1 MRVKPDLSFRRLW
14 DISFGFFG
22 VQIAYALQS
31 ANISR
36 IFATLGADPHNLSY
50 FWILPPLAGIIV
62 QPIVGALS
70 DRTWNRFGRRIPYL
84 IAGSAIAVAVMC
96 LLPNAASF
104 KGYIHAMWFGLIAL
118 MMLDT
123 SINMA
128 MQPFK
133 MLVGDM
139 VNERQK
145 GLAYSIQSF
154 LSNAGS
160 LVGYLF
166 PILFTYIGI
175 SNIAAPGVIP
185 DSVIFSFYGGAAIL
199 ILCTLYSSIRV
210 KEMPPAEFQKFH
222 QISDKELT
230 EKNNFISLLRH
241 APKVFWTVGL
251 VQFFCWSAFMYMW
264 TYSTGAIAD
273 NVWHSTDPA
282 SPGYQSAGNW
292 TGVLF
297 AIQAIG
303 SVCWAPLLPLIKNR
317 KAAYSLSL
325 LIGGAGFTLV
335 PFIHNA
341 YLMFLPFFLIG
352 CAWAA
357 ILALPF
363 TILTNSIS
371 GKNMG
376 AYLGLFNGTICVP
389 QILAA
394 LVGGSLLRWLGGSQ
408 LVMLGISGIL
418 LFAGALCVFAIKETF
433 VHESETER
441 IEKGD

>member
-1 MRVKPDLSFRRLW
+1 
-14 DISFGFFG
+14 
-22 VQIAYALQS
+22 
-31 ANISR
+31 
-36 IFATLGADPHNLSY
+36 
-50 FWILPPLAGIIV
+50 
-62 QPIVGALS
+62 
-70 DRTWNRFGRRIPYL
+70 
-84 IAGSAIAVAVMC
+84 
-96 LLPNAASF
+96 
-104 KGYIHAMWFGLIAL
+104 
-118 MMLDT
+118 
-123 SINMA
+123 
-128 MQPFK
+128 
-133 MLVGDM
+133 M

-185 DSVIFSFYGGAAIL
+185 DSVNFSFYGGAAIL

-210 KEMPPAEFQKFH
+210 KEMPPAEFRKFH

-282 SPGYQSAGNW
+282 SPGYQSAGHW

-408 LVMLGISGIL
+408 PVMLGISGIL
-418 LFAGALCVFAIKETF
+418 LFAGALCVFANKETF
-433 VHESETER
+433 AHKSETDR